1 MDSLE
6 TKIALSLIYEAY
18 KKDIQI
24 IKKLFVYKNI
34 RVTVSNSDS
43 SQENIYGSIWHNET
57 NTKLG
62 SIAIYSSSFSYSIY
76 EFFDVY
82 KPILADYLQ
91 NWSNTFVHLSKKTS
105 LYDDMRA
112 INGTDKTSDFKKEN
126 DTITKLK
133 KEENND

>member
-1 MDSLE
+1 MDSLD

-18 KKDIQI
+18 KDDIKN

-43 SQENIYGSIWHNET
+43 SQDNIYGSIWHNKT

-62 SIAIYSSSFSYSIY
+62 SITIYHTSFTYTIY
-76 EFFDVY
+76 EFFEVY
-82 KPILADYLQ
+82 KPVLAVYLH
-91 NWSNTFVHLSKKTS
+91 NWSNNFVHISKKTS

-112 INGTDKTSDFKKEN
+112 ILDFKKEN